1 MLPVTPLPPAAP
13 CASLIPCTYCS
24 SSHSPPLPR
33 KKKTHHAGHRIRAA
47 QARAYSTPSV
57 PLPPVHSV
65 SLLTVD
71 TPTPLP
77 APPRL
82 PSLPLPDPAP
92 LTEDTLHPILQSV
105 IFKIMDEKVIWTG
118 DGCHLQT
125 PWHLFLEDG

>member
-24 SSHSPPLPR
+24 PSHSPLLPR
-33 KKKTHHAGHRIRAA
+33 KKKTHHAGCRICAA
-47 QARAYSTPSV
+47 QAHAHSTPSV

-77 APPRL
+77 APPRP
-82 PSLPLPDPAP
+82 PSLPLPDSAP

-105 IFKIMDEKVIWTG
+105 IFKIMDEVSWRTDKLYGEV
-118 DGCHLQT
+118 
-125 PWHLFLEDG
+125 